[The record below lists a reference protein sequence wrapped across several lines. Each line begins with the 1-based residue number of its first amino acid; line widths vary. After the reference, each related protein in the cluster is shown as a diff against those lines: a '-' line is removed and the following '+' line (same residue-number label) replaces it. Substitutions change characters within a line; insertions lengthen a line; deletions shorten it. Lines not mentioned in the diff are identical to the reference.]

1 MNTSTV
7 SAATENAKQTCGAL
21 LSTLAGLGSTWA
33 AYGLKMGKMAL
44 EQSADA
50 LGKTAHTL
58 DTLAVELEKKAAV
71 AAPKPADQVV
81 DADAPKT
88 DAPAAPVA
96 GLSPPRRI
104 GHDASRKEERP

>member
-7 SAATENAKQTCGAL
+7 SSAADNAKQTCGAL

-44 EQSADA
+44 EQSAEA

-58 DTLAVELEKKAAV
+58 DTLATELEKKAAHE
-71 AAPKPADQVV
+71 AEAPKGDAVV
-81 DADAPKT
+81 DADAPRPV
-88 DAPAAPVA
+88 DSAPVA
-96 GLSPPRRI
+96 
-104 GHDASRKEERP
+104 

>member
-21 LSTLAGLGSTWA
+21 LSTLADLGSTWA
-33 AYGLKMGKMAL
+33 AYGLKIGKMAL

-58 DTLAVELEKKAAV
+58 DTLATELEKKA
-71 AAPKPADQVV
+71 PKPADTVV
-81 DADAPKT
+81 DADATNLGGTPNPPGKA
-88 DAPAAPVA
+88 DAAAPAA
-96 GLSPPRRI
+96 
-104 GHDASRKEERP
+104 